1 MTEVSVSVP
10 VNNAVPKKGLSTKQT
25 ILAFTSL
32 LMYVAYHVLMVLS
45 AKESAKNNRK
55 MSNIYGLACGVAF
68 TLFGFT
74 IHMFPGILGI
84 VISLVY
90 TGLTIASFMK

>member
-10 VNNAVPKKGLSTKQT
+10 VNNVPKKVLSTKQT

-74 IHMFPGILGI
+74 IHLFPGILGI